1 MSFPR
6 IVHGFAGAA
15 LAVPARETPRRLNVI
30 AVGLG
35 VAAAI
40 AAVAL
45 FAPQIGRVIA
55 EDDAGARAFLRSDA
69 ARRPAYAAPIWR
81 STPAP
86 PAATVNYAPAQRAP
100 GPAMRAIDG
109 VLTPAA
115 LRLRP
120 VGGAPRAR
128 KNRPSSPLAA
138 AGPVSTGSPLGRR
151 SVCVRLCD
159 GFHFPLGG
167 ARGEADLAGQ
177 AGMCGQLCPGAPTR
191 LFVIPEGSEKI
202 EDALARDG
210 KKYAA
215 LPVAFR
221 HLATRDN
228 TCSCRKPGEET
239 SATMRLLDD
248 LTLRRGDGVMTEAGL
263 RVFRG
268 ATRWPLRKRD
278 FARVNAIDLPKP
290 AISAL
295 AAVDRAG
302 RRPPPASRQ
311 TPIAATPRPVP
322 VVQSPGVIG
331 KQVRLVPQVP
341 ETTLL
346 R

>member
-1 MSFPR
+1 MSFKR
-6 IVHGFAGAA
+6 IVHGFAGLSPAPAA
-15 LAVPARETPRRLNVI
+15 AAPVRRLNAM

-35 VAAAI
+35 VAAALGAI
-40 AAVAL
+40 AL

-55 EDDAGARAFLRSDA
+55 EDDGGARSFLRSEA
-69 ARRPAYAAPIWR
+69 GRRPAYAAPAWR
-81 STPAP
+81 SVPTPA
-86 PAATVNYAPAQRAP
+86 AVSYAPAQRAP
-100 GPAMRAIDG
+100 GPAAKAIDG
-109 VLTPAA
+109 A
-115 LRLRP
+115 LEFRAVKLP
-120 VGGAPRAR
+120 PLGGGAPRAR
-128 KNRPSSPLAA
+128 KDRPSTPLAA

-191 LFVIPEGSEKI
+191 LFVIPEGSERI

-228 TCSCRKPGEET
+228 TCSCRKAGEET

-268 ATRWPLRKRD
+268 ATRWPLRKQD
-278 FARVNAIDLPKP
+278 FARVNNIDLPKQNL
-290 AISAL
+290 SAL
-295 AAVDRAG
+295 AAIDRAG
-302 RRPPPASRQ
+302 RRPPPTSRQ
-311 TPIAATPRPVP
+311 TPVAATPRPVP
-322 VVQSPGVIG
+322 VVSRPGALG
-331 KQVRLVPQVP
+331 KQVQLFAPVP
-341 ETTLL
+341 EATLL